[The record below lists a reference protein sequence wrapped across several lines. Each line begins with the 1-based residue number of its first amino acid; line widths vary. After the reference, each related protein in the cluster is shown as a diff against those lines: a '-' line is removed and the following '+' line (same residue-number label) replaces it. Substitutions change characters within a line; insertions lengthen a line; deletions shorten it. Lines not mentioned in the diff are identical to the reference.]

1 MKHLR
6 RFFTSEHEHR
16 LGRLLLKR
24 LRESLTLKEMENEQE
39 KAPVSVH
46 QYIIDIEFRMNH
58 AGLYIYLS
66 VSCWNSV
73 LL

>member
-1 MKHLR
+1 MRHLR

-24 LRESLTLKEMENEQE
+24 LRKSLTLKEMENEQE
-39 KAPVSVH
+39 KAPVSIH

-58 AGLYIYLS
+58 AFCIFKR
-66 VSCWNSV
+66 
-73 LL
+73 LLLEQCLCLL

>member
-24 LRESLTLKEMENEQE
+24 LREPLTLKEMENEQE

-58 AGLYIYLS
+58 AGLYI
-66 VSCWNSV
+66 
-73 LL
+73 